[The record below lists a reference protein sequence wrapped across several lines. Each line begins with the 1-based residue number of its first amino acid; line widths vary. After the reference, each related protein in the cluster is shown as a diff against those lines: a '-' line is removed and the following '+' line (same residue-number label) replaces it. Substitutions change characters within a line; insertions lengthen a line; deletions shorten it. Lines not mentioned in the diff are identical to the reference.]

1 MAKSLVGAQLKF
13 TSETYIDMSITNW
26 RDWTADSN
34 HVSFGPAKKNNYGS
48 LNMNLKYNG
57 ERLYLRTPRMR
68 CPFGLQK
75 GYDEK
80 GFNVQLC
87 FDDKD
92 PDCLAFLEKCKNFD
106 DLVREAG
113 RKNAFDWKI
122 AKTADQVVSDDV
134 LNMMFKPMVRYPHYK
149 EGHEKGGQV
158 NPDYPPYL
166 QISLL
171 ESTPKEGDVYPA
183 GHENAG
189 QPREPEILTE
199 LYDAKQQA
207 LVVDEESIPKQCHLT
222 SLIYATSAYKS
233 TTGFGVVWRAA
244 QFMVFPRQGLE
255 MGKCHI
261 PDEDFENEDMS
272 ATVPSFGASATA
284 VEPPAE
290 VPTSVSA
297 PAAAAAGTSST
308 PVAAAAASSPVA
320 AASKPT
326 VVVAKK

>member
-1 MAKSLVGAQLKF
+1 MTA
-13 TSETYIDMSITNW
+13 TITNW
-26 RDWTADSN
+26 RDFSPDAN
-34 HVSFGPAKKNNYGS
+34 HIQFGPAKKNNYGS
-48 LNMNLKYNG
+48 LNMNMKYNG
-57 ERLYLRTPRMR
+57 DRLYLRTPRMR

-87 FDDKD
+87 FDEKD
-92 PDCLAFLEKCKNFD
+92 ADCQTFLQKCTQFD
-106 DLVREAG
+106 ALVREAG
-113 RKNAFDWKI
+113 RQNAFDWKI
-122 AKTADQVVSDDV
+122 AKTADQIVSDDV

-149 EGHEKGGQV
+149 EGHEKAGQI
-158 NPDYPPYL
+158 NPDYPPFL

-171 ESTPKEGDVYPA
+171 ESTPKEGEVYPV

-189 QPREPEILTE
+189 QPKEPEILTE

-233 TTGFGVVWRAA
+233 TTGYGVVWRAA

-261 PDEDFENEDMS
+261 TDDDFDNEDMS
-272 ATVPSFGASATA
+272 AAVPSFGATA
-284 VEPPAE
+284 SESEPVPE
-290 VPTSVSA
+290 VAASVVV
-297 PAAAAAGTSST
+297 PAAT
-308 PVAAAAASSPVA
+308 
-320 AASKPT
+320 KPN
-326 VVVAKK
+326 VVLTKK

>member
-1 MAKSLVGAQLKF
+1 MISKVPVGAQFKVFHQRL
-13 TSETYIDMSITNW
+13 IDMSIINW
-26 RDWTADSN
+26 RDWQPDTN
-34 HVSFGPAKKNNYGS
+34 HVLFGPAKKNAFGS
-48 LNMNLKYNG
+48 YNMGLKYNG

-80 GFNVQLC
+80 GYNVQLC
-87 FDDKD
+87 FDEKD
-92 PDCLAFLEKCKNFD
+92 ADCQAFLEKCKSFD
-106 DLVREAG
+106 ALVREAG
-113 RKNAFDWKI
+113 RKNALDWKI

-149 EGHEKGGQV
+149 EGHEKQGQI
-158 NPDYPPYL
+158 NPEYPPYL
-166 QISLL
+166 QIALL
-171 ESTPKEGDVYPA
+171 ESTPKEGEVYPA

-207 LVVDEESIPKQCHLT
+207 LVVDEESVPKQCHLT
-222 SLIYATSAYKS
+222 TLIYATSAYKS
-233 TTGFGVVWRAA
+233 TTGFGIVWRAA

-261 PDEDFENEDMS
+261 PEEDFENEDMS
-272 ATVPSFGASATA
+272 AAVPNFGAAALAPEAQPAA
-284 VEPPAE
+284 VEVA
-290 VPTSVSA
+290 T
-297 PAAAAAGTSST
+297 PAAVAPTAA
-308 PVAAAAASSPVA
+308 PVVV
-320 AASKPT
+320 KPS